1 MKTCVVL
8 WTDFSRHHLLGWQI
22 LLLLALEAAL
32 RRPLLETL
40 ADVQGRRSEII
51 SVLTIRSRLFA

>member
-1 MKTCVVL
+1 MALALNTAL
-8 WTDFSRHHLLGWQI
+8 DIAALEAAPALQTA
-22 LLLLALEAAL
+22 LALEAAL
-32 RRPLLETL
+32 RRSLLETL